1 LALAVCISHIRV
13 PSVRS
18 RNHDMGM
25 AEAIFR
31 RPRWIQGGS
40 GVTTGHK
47 IQVMNT
53 NRPATVERIR
63 FPWWLIALAVVG
75 FLGVQVLVYFATLK
89 DPPPLAVRIF
99 LLPFAGLVV
108 AFYILVAG
116 YVNRDAKRRGM
127 NSLVW
132 TLLVIF
138 IPNAIGFII
147 YFLTRRPLLLRCP
160 QCSSQIEAGFTYCPG
175 CSYKLTPTCPECNR
189 SITIT
194 GAFCPYCGRA
204 LRATAPAEP

>member
-1 LALAVCISHIRV
+1 LV
-13 PSVRS
+13 S
-18 RNHDMGM
+18 RREWSDY
-25 AEAIFR
+25 R
-31 RPRWIQGGS
+31 
-40 GVTTGHK
+40 TK

-75 FLGVQVLVYFATLK
+75 FLGVQVLVYFATLR
-89 DPPPLAVRIF
+89 DPPPLAVRIL

-160 QCSSQIEAGFTYCPG
+160 QCSSHIEAGFTYCPG

-194 GAFCPYCGRA
+194 GAFCPYCGKG
-204 LRATAPAEP
+204 LRATAPARP